1 MRSGR
6 AWMLSLA
13 ALLLLLLA
21 VGVQKVWSIDFWW
34 QIRNGEWIIEHGKV
48 PTSEMYS
55 WSAAGN
61 PLREMRWLYCAAV
74 YLLFD
79 RVGEWAPSFLQA
91 ALVSAAWLALAWPF
105 RKNLRNPAVIALLAL
120 GLLAGIARWVMR
132 PELATYLS
140 FALFLTLLAR
150 LRETGGWRCILALF
164 VTQVFW
170 VNTHTLFLFG
180 PILAWCFFAGD
191 AVQRR
196 VDRIRGGPPAPLV
209 NTRLAITGVAVTAAC
224 WINPYFHDGAMYAVQ
239 MYRETRAGHATNQI
253 IGEMRSPLAIPL
265 ADWTW
270 DLFACVILAMV
281 STAIVARAWRRFD
294 VVTCGILLL
303 GLILFA
309 QLQRNTPLFALC
321 AVWAALRTLPTAP
334 AAATTNDGIDLAR
347 LGHVATA
354 TACLLAAWYI
364 ACDRVGPRL
373 NQPREFG
380 LGIVRTIIPEGAARS
395 ARPDR
400 PDGRLFNVVR
410 DGAYLIW
417 AARDVPVFIDGR
429 TDAYGPELL
438 TTAATMSPA
447 NWDEWSA
454 ANNID
459 VAIFPTLGF
468 SPLVSHLDASPNWIV
483 KYLDHRSVVFGRK
496 HTTAVPMTT
505 DNIPTDGPD
514 LRIFDSF
521 GPQSELGWKRWIGAR
536 PRAWK
541 SEGLAQALLDL
552 GETRSARMEMEAGLK
567 VEPNNE
573 RLRVLLA
580 PFYFAEG
587 RVSGAAELLNGLST
601 DLRLSAFREAARLSM
616 AAGKPREA
624 EAALVECLELAP
636 KDATSRDLRVALG
649 DIRFQSGR
657 AAEAAADYELAQT
670 LAQSVNEWNKLA
682 TIYVGLKDF
691 NRAERSLRAS
701 LALDPA
707 SPTQAPLWNML
718 GGLLAQRGDLGNAR
732 TCFEKAL
739 QANPNFT
746 TARENLQRLSE

>member
-1 MRSGR
+1 MRLGR

-74 YLLFD
+74 YLLFA
-79 RVGEWAPSFLQA
+79 RVGEWAPSLLQA
-91 ALVSAAWLALAWPF
+91 TLVSAAWLALAWPF
-105 RKNLRNPAVIALLAL
+105 RKDLRNPATIALLAL
-120 GLLAGIARWVMR
+120 GLCAGLARWVMR

-140 FALFLTLLAR
+140 FALFLTILAR
-150 LRETGGWRCILALF
+150 LREAGGWRCVLALF

-180 PILAWCFFAGD
+180 PILAWCFFVGD

-196 VDRIRGGPPAPLV
+196 VDRIRGHPPAPLV

-224 WINPYFHDGAMYAVQ
+224 WINPYFHDGAMYALQ

-270 DLFACVILAMV
+270 DLVACVILAV
-281 STAIVARAWRRFD
+281 VATGIVARAWRRFD
-294 VVTCGILLL
+294 AVTCGILLL
-303 GLILFA
+303 GLILFV
-309 QLQRNTPLFALC
+309 QLQRNTPLFAFC
-321 AVWAALRTLPTAP
+321 AVWAALRTLHTAP
-334 AAATTNDGIDLAR
+334 ASASTDATSRRALFGHIAAAAGC
-347 LGHVATA
+347 V
-354 TACLLAAWYI
+354 LAAWYI

-380 LGIVRTIIPEGAARS
+380 LGIVHTITPEGAAQYLR
-395 ARPDR
+395 AHRPR
-400 PDGRLFNVVR
+400 GRIFNVVR
-410 DGAYLIW
+410 DGAYFTW
-417 AARDVPVFIDGR
+417 AVRGIPVFIDGR

-438 TTAATMSPA
+438 TTAAAMSPA
-447 NWDEWSA
+447 NWDEWA
-454 ANNID
+454 KTNQIH
-459 VAIFPTLGF
+459 VAVFPTLGF
-468 SPLVSHLDASPNWIV
+468 SPLVSHLAASPNWV
-483 KYLDHRSVVFGRK
+483 ARYADHRSVAFHQRGAIVSEIEPALRAHPDEIFYIDK
-496 HTTAVPMTT
+496 L
-505 DNIPTDGPD
+505 GPED
-514 LRIFDSF
+514 D
-521 GPQSELGWKRWIGAR
+521 LGWKRWIGAR

-541 SEGLAQALLDL
+541 SEGLAQVYWDL
-552 GETRSARMEMEAGLK
+552 NDHATARKAMEAGLK
-567 VEPNNE
+567 VEPSNQ

-580 PFYFAEG
+580 PIHFSEG
-587 RVSGAAELLNGLST
+587 RPSETARLLHGLSA

-616 AAGKPREA
+616 AADKPRES

-746 TARENLQRLSE
+746 TARENLQRLSK